1 MNKEITMIRLSDRNS
16 VEGVVRVV
24 EVQDG
29 VIWLQP
35 EQTSTC
41 GSCASAGQC
50 GKGIGSLAR
59 RNEARRFS
67 IAHQN
72 GLGVGERI
80 VVGVAPRILVKAALI
95 AYGLPL
101 TTALAAAGI
110 AQSWFGGDLATLL
123 AAATGLACGL
133 WMARLGARRLS
144 ASGEL
149 APRFLRRA
157 QPGESDGGKSE
168 S

>member
-1 MNKEITMIRLSDRNS
+1 MTRLSDRNS

-50 GKGIGSLAR
+50 GKGIGSLAS

-110 AQSWFGGDLATLL
+110 AQSWFGSDLATLL